1 MDVEFGTHE
10 RADVAQLAERVLGK
24 DEVTGSIPVIGSSL
38 CHSGVV
44 DYERRAALVQAE
56 FGLTRRPGACE
67 LFWAVELV

>member
-44 DYERRAALVQAE
+44 DHEGRAAITQVGY
-56 FGLTRRPGACE
+56 GLTRRPGAGE
-67 LFWAVELV
+67 LFWAVEVV